1 MDVYL
6 VLLQRPQ
13 FIPLQPAGHLQQS
26 PEFNKVE
33 YRAHLIIL
41 AITEL

>member
-1 MDVYL
+1 MDVFL
-6 VLLQRPQ
+6 VLLQELQ
-13 FIPLQPAGHLQQS
+13 FIPLQPVGHLQQS

-41 AITEL
+41 AIIEL